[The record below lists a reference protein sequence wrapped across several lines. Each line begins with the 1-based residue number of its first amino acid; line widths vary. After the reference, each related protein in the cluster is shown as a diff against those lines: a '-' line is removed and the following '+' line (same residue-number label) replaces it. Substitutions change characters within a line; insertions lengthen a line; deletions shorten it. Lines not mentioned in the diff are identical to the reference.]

1 MAKYGVIIVA
11 GGSGRRMGGTLPK
24 QFMLLGGEPVVART
38 INTFA
43 EALPS
48 ADIVVVLP
56 EEHIPLWHNLSAR
69 FDIAPHRTV
78 AGGKERFMSVKCGIE
93 ALGDDVEYIAV
104 HDGVRSLVSKRLII
118 STLLDAEKHGAT
130 IPVVEVADSYRMM
143 DDEGEEGA
151 SHIVERSRLRI
162 VQTPQVFHADLLRR
176 AYQQPYDA
184 SFTDDASVVE
194 SLGERVWLVEGERT
208 NIKLTT
214 PSDMSFAEWCLTQ
227 NNEE

>member
-1 MAKYGVIIVA
+1 
-11 GGSGRRMGGTLPK
+11 MGGTLPK
-24 QFMLLGGEPVVART
+24 QFMLLGGEPVVGRT
-38 INTFA
+38 INRFA

-78 AGGKERFMSVKCGIE
+78 AGGAERFISVKCGVE
-93 ALGDDVEYIAV
+93 ALGEEVEYIAV
-104 HDGVRSLVSKRLII
+104 HDGVRPLLSKRLII
-118 STLLDAEKHGAT
+118 ATLLDAEKHGAT
-130 IPVVEVADSYRMM
+130 IPVVEVADSYRMV

-162 VQTPQVFHADLLRR
+162 VQTPQIFRADLLRR
-176 AYQQPYDA
+176 AYQQPYNA
-184 SFTDDASVVE
+184 TFTDDASVVE

-214 PSDMSFAEWCLTQ
+214 PSDMSFAEWYIAQ
-227 NNEE
+227 NNE

>member
-1 MAKYGVIIVA
+1 MAKYGIIIVA

-38 INTFA
+38 INRFA

-78 AGGKERFMSVKCGIE
+78 AGGKERFISVKCGVE
-93 ALGDDVEYIAV
+93 ALGEEVEYIAV
-104 HDGVRSLVSKRLII
+104 HDGVRPLLSKRLII
-118 STLLDAEKHGAT
+118 ATLLDAEKHGAT
-130 IPVVEVADSYRMM
+130 IPVVEVADSYRMV

-162 VQTPQVFHADLLRR
+162 VQTPQIFRADLLRR
-176 AYQQPYDA
+176 AYQQPYNA
-184 SFTDDASVVE
+184 TFTDDASVVE

-214 PSDMSFAEWCLTQ
+214 PSDMSFAEWYIAQ
-227 NNEE
+227 NNE

>member
-38 INTFA
+38 INRFA

-78 AGGKERFMSVKCGIE
+78 AGGKERFISVKCGVE
-93 ALGDDVEYIAV
+93 ALGEEVEYIAV
-104 HDGVRSLVSKRLII
+104 HDGVRPLLSKRLII
-118 STLLDAEKHGAT
+118 ATLLDAEKHGAT
-130 IPVVEVADSYRMM
+130 IPIVEVADSYRMV

-162 VQTPQVFHADLLRR
+162 VQTPQIFRADLLRR
-176 AYQQPYDA
+176 AYQQPYNA
-184 SFTDDASVVE
+184 TFTDDASVVE

-214 PSDMSFAEWCLTQ
+214 PSDMSFAEWYIAQ
-227 NNEE
+227 NNE

>member
-1 MAKYGVIIVA
+1 
-11 GGSGRRMGGTLPK
+11 MGGTLPK

-56 EEHIPLWHNLSAR
+56 EEHIPLWRNLSAR

-78 AGGKERFMSVKCGIE
+78 AGGAERFISVKCGIE

-118 STLLDAEKHGAT
+118 ATLLDAEKHGAT
-130 IPVVEVADSYRMM
+130 IPVVEVTDSYRMM
-143 DDEGEEGA
+143 DNEGNDGR

-162 VQTPQVFHADLLRR
+162 VQTPQIFRADILRK
-176 AYQQPYDA
+176 AYRLPYNA
-184 SFTDDASVVE
+184 TFTDDASVVE

-214 PSDMSFAEWCLTQ
+214 PSDLSFAEWCLAQ

>member
-1 MAKYGVIIVA
+1 
-11 GGSGRRMGGTLPK
+11 MGGTLPK

-38 INTFA
+38 INRFS

-56 EEHIPLWHNLSAR
+56 EEHISLWHNLSAR

-78 AGGKERFMSVKCGIE
+78 AGGKERFISVKCGVE
-93 ALGDDVEYIAV
+93 ALGEEVEYIAV
-104 HDGVRSLVSKRLII
+104 HDGVRPLLSKRLII
-118 STLLDAEKHGAT
+118 ATLLDAEKHGAT
-130 IPVVEVADSYRMM
+130 IPVVEVADSYRMV

-162 VQTPQVFHADLLRR
+162 VQTPQIFRADLLRR

-184 SFTDDASVVE
+184 TFTDDASVVE

-214 PSDMSFAEWCLTQ
+214 PSDMSFAEWYIAQ
-227 NNEE
+227 NNE